1 MFLRHFPRKPVQIS
15 GFWAAF
21 LLLVLVPTF
30 LAGTSL
36 SAAAQS
42 QDQSSQAKS
51 SQSQSSQSQ
60 SSQGQPSQPA
70 AGSQQNPNQQE
81 APPEAGGPNSD
92 TGPYAIPK
100 KGEEPPPPPPPER
113 PKKIEGMPDYSIH
126 VDVPLVTVPVLVTTK
141 NGQFV
146 PNLKK
151 ENFRVY
157 EDGTQQ
163 TIHDFKVEEAPI
175 TAVLLVEFASTH
187 YRLMVDAL
195 RASYA
200 FASTLKKD
208 DWVAV
213 VSYDMKPDTLLDFT
227 QDKNA
232 VQAALN
238 GLRMPGFSETWEFD
252 ALYDTLDRLERVEGH
267 KYVILVS
274 TGIDTGLK
282 LTLDQ
287 IIKKVKSTHDITIY
301 PISIGWLLREMCET
315 RGCTGYSHGMASLG
329 IGSIDW
335 LQADNE
341 LQTFA
346 RLTGGRFYQ
355 PRFAGDMVD
364 AFKDIGEDIRH
375 QYTIIYHPTNT
386 KLDGTYRKLKV
397 EVKAP
402 DGGPLKMT
410 DQKGKDVKFQ
420 VSAREG
426 YTAKHTVD

>member
-1 MFLRHFPRKPVQIS
+1 MFSRVFLHKLGRMSSFCA
-15 GFWAAF
+15 GF
-21 LLLVLVPTF
+21 LLWALLLSP
-30 LAGTSL
+30 LAGSSL
-36 SAAAQS
+36 SAAAQG
-42 QDQSSQAKS
+42 QSAPD
-51 SQSQSSQSQ
+51 QSSQSQ
-60 SSQGQPSQPA
+60 SSQGQTSQPA
-70 AGSQQNPNQQE
+70 VGSQQNPNQQE

-100 KGEEPPPPPPPER
+100 KGEEPPPPPPPEK
-113 PKKIEGMPDYSIH
+113 PKKIEGMPDYSIR
-126 VDVPLVTVPVLVTTK
+126 VDVPIVTVPVLVTTK
-141 NGQFV
+141 DGQFI

-151 ENFRVY
+151 ENFRVF

-163 TIHDFKVEEAPI
+163 TIHDFKVEPAPV
-175 TAVLLVEFASTH
+175 TAVLLVEFASTN
-187 YRLMVDAL
+187 YPLMIDAL

-200 FASTLKKD
+200 FAGTLKKD

-213 VSYDMKPDTLLDFT
+213 ISYDMKPDILVDFT

-232 VQAALN
+232 INQALN
-238 GLRMPGFSETWEFD
+238 GLRIPGFSETWEFS
-252 ALYDTLDRLERVEGH
+252 ALYDTLDRLDRVEGH
-267 KYVILVS
+267 KYIILVS
-274 TGIDTGLK
+274 TGIDTGLR

-287 IIKKVKSTHDITIY
+287 ILKKVKTTHDITIY
-301 PISIGWLLREMCET
+301 PISIGWILREYCESH
-315 RGCTGYSHGMASLG
+315 GCTGRSHGMASYG
-329 IGSIDW
+329 MGSIDY

-341 LQTFA
+341 MQTFA

-364 AFKDIGEDIRH
+364 AFRDIGEDIRH

-397 EVKAP
+397 ELVA
-402 DGGPLKMT
+402 DNGGPLTIK

-426 YTAKHTVD
+426 YTAKHTVE